1 MKLDE
6 LEGVVRG
13 GESETLELK
22 QSTGQLARAAETLC
36 AFLNANG
43 GIVVLGV
50 TPQGKLVGQQVADK
64 TQQELAQTLRKFE
77 PPAPVT
83 IKRIPIP
90 IRNEKWLCSQRFRR
104 AKHCRLCM
112 TGDPTSASEPRR
124 QSCRRSAISSFCSTA
139 SIVVAVGRLH
149 LPLE

>member
-36 AFLNANG
+36 AFLNAKG

-64 TQQELAQTLRKFE
+64 TQ
-77 PPAPVT
+77 
-83 IKRIPIP
+83 
-90 IRNEKWLCSQRFRR
+90 
-104 AKHCRLCM
+104 
-112 TGDPTSASEPRR
+112 
-124 QSCRRSAISSFCSTA
+124 
-139 SIVVAVGRLH
+139 
-149 LPLE
+149 